1 MARPSLADSLMAS
14 LSKGAHVDTA
24 EKIKRGLPPISDE
37 PAVAPVT
44 VSVPDVTVK
53 AVDVQEVMI
62 GSAPAVVYAPSPKPK
77 ATAKQK
83 AAAKPKVQAKPEAAH
98 TGTHSGTVI
107 ESNTGTHS
115 GMDTNKGTIIQTGM
129 DTSTLSGMDTGIEA
143 GPDRHG
149 YRSEPMD
156 TGIDTNKGAGIDAG
170 IHIGLHTDTHSDIG
184 TGIDTG
190 LDTSSHSGIDIGT
203 LDGTHIYDHI
213 HPDAFFPFTPGQG
226 KVLLYLIEAGGK
238 SNRNVMAART
248 GVPLSSL
255 AKTLRLLEKVGYIK
269 RAEQKVYD
277 HRERGFYYSTD
288 RQMCSEFYERVT
300 GTQIATQSGSH
311 IGMHAGIHT
320 GIGVGIVKRTHIGTV
335 PGTQSGIHAG
345 TQAPFSS
352 RVFEEKELTT
362 SKTGLLNDPELRFWS
377 GEGVTEK
384 QVANWMAE
392 FELSEEEIVLSL
404 RYARFDILERGD
416 VQNSANWFYK
426 LLTRN
431 GFYPRPANY
440 KSLVEIKAE
449 ALKQQQERDREARA
463 ELEANSLEVE
473 FVKFLADPD
482 APLYQELLEQVSG
495 FAKDQL
501 KDGDRHAV
509 EIELKELFKN
519 VR

>member
-37 PAVAPVT
+37 PAVTPVT
-44 VSVPDVTVK
+44 VSVQDVTVK

-62 GSAPAVVYAPSPKPK
+62 GSSPAVVSAPSPKPK

-98 TGTHSGTVI
+98 I
-107 ESNTGTHS
+107 NTHS
-115 GMDTNKGTIIQTGM
+115 GMDTNKGATIQTGM
-129 DTSTLSGMDTGIEA
+129 NTGTLSGMNTGIEA

-149 YRSEPMD
+149 YRSEPID
-156 TGIDTNKGAGIDAG
+156 AGIDTNKRASIDTGTHTGTCSGMGA
-170 IHIGLHTDTHSDIG
+170 
-184 TGIDTG
+184 GIDTG
-190 LDTSSHSGIDIGT
+190 LDTSSYSGIDIDT
-203 LDGTHIYDHI
+203 LDSTYIYDHI
-213 HPDAFFPFTPGQG
+213 HPDTFFPFTPGQG

-238 SNRNVMAART
+238 SNRNVMATRT

-300 GTQIATQSGSH
+300 GTH
-311 IGMHAGIHT
+311 IGTQNGPHIGIHT
-320 GIGVGIVKRTHIGTV
+320 SIGIGSVKRTHIGTV
-335 PGTQSGIHAG
+335 TGTQVGIHTG

-352 RVFEEKELTT
+352 KVLASEENLTT

-440 KSLVEIKAE
+440 RSLVEIKAE

-501 KDGDRHAV
+501 KDGDRHIV